1 MNKNTIIGLVGVL
14 VIIGA
19 IYTFMHK
26 KTPVTGDPV
35 QTATSTLSAVTM
47 VSIATST
54 EYITATGTY
63 PQFSNA
69 SASFNQNI
77 AAQVNRALTDHIKF
91 SEENWKARYET
102 STAGDGITK
111 FPDEANK
118 FPLEV
123 QTAIIR
129 NDADI
134 ISGHMRISE
143 YAGGAH
149 GMEVIATFNYDV
161 KNQKEI
167 TIEDFIKKDPKFLNK
182 ASVASRSFLK
192 ITLAENANVSADEI
206 DQTMLNAGTEPTVD
220 NFHTFTLL
228 NDHQI
233 TFYFTEYQVA
243 AYAYGSSKITL
254 DLPLK

>member
-1 MNKNTIIGLVGVL
+1 MNKNTIIGVVGVL

-26 KTPVTGDPV
+26 KAAVISEPV
-35 QTATSTLSAVTM
+35 QIATSTLPKVTM

-54 EYITATGTY
+54 AYITATGTY
-63 PQFSNA
+63 PQFPNA
-69 SASFNQNI
+69 SASFNESI
-77 AAQVNRALTDHIKF
+77 ADKVNRALADHIQF

-102 STAGDGITK
+102 SAAGDGITK

-129 NDADI
+129 NDADV

-149 GMEVIATFNYDV
+149 GMEAIVTFNYDV

-167 TIEDFIKKDPKFLNK
+167 TIQDFIKKDPKFLNK
-182 ASVASRSFLK
+182 ASVASRSFLRV
-192 ITLAENANVSADEI
+192 TLAENANISPDKI
-206 DQTMLNAGTEPTVD
+206 DQTMLNAGTEPTID
-220 NFHTFTLL
+220 NFDTFTLP